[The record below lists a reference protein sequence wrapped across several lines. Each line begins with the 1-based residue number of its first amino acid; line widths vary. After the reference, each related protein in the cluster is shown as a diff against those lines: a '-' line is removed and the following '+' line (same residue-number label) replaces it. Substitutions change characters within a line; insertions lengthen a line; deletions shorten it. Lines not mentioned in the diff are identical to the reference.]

1 MDPLTPSSVSGPLCS
16 TGAPSRRLSITEHQE
31 RQKKVIK
38 LRTTQRLLGSTS
50 LSHQTKVSLFM
61 KQLLLQWPTL
71 CHQAVPLLV
80 VPGRT
85 VVEEDE
91 TDNVTSMSCLPRPP
105 WAPVSASVGKGSLK
119 GWSGLR
125 GGVWVFESRMQLCF
139 QDQTGHQSHLPVCPG
154 CGPAS
159 LFYTAGQ
166 SS

>member
-1 MDPLTPSSVSGPLCS
+1 
-16 TGAPSRRLSITEHQE
+16 
-31 RQKKVIK
+31 
-38 LRTTQRLLGSTS
+38 
-50 LSHQTKVSLFM
+50 M

-85 VVEEDE
+85 MVEEDE

-105 WAPVSASVGKGSLK
+105 WARVSASVGKGSLK

-139 QDQTGHQSHLPVCPG
+139 RQGTRATSRCVPAAGLPLCSTQLDRVPEDLTLGARGTG
-154 CGPAS
+154 AS
-159 LFYTAGQ
+159 TQ
-166 SS
+166 